1 MNLTKYLFILSI
13 IFTSFQVK
21 AQQSPN
27 EDQKKNFFVV
37 EQGPLFAGCE
47 SLRKAEQKS
56 CSDKNLMEYIRENL
70 EYPEEARL
78 DSIEGKVITQFIVDL
93 DGSIT
98 EINVLKGIGHGCDEA
113 AVELLEN
120 MPKWTPAKQRKKP
133 VWIYFTLPI
142 TFEL

>member
-70 EYPEEARL
+70 EYPEEAKLNNIQGR
-78 DSIEGKVITQFIVDL
+78 VIVQCIITT

-98 EINVLKGIGHGCDEA
+98 KVKVLRGIGSGCDEA
-113 AVELLEN
+113 AVDLLEN
-120 MPKWTPAKQRKKP
+120 MPKLRPGYHRGEP
-133 VWIYFTLPI
+133 VKVQFTRAIP
-142 TFEL
+142 FEL